1 MLVVVVVVL
10 CLVGTVEFVVGS
22 LRWVLG
28 FSECVHPSAE
38 QVVVMVLCA
47 SRVFCHAR
55 GRRGHPLDRAVV
67 SDSPTDWMNFFLLA
81 LLLVVSSGEV
91 CDGYFVLATTGE
103 LGPRLQQPT
112 RERKGLWV
120 LSSLSLVGISQSI
133 LERVSA
139 RPWRIVAPVPCQCW
153 ERWVRCCNVLH
164 CCTRQ
169 NVSSWILSMQR
180 ELKW

>member
-1 MLVVVVVVL
+1 MVLLLMLVVVVVVL

-67 SDSPTDWMNFFLLA
+67 SDSPTGWMIFSPCFA
-81 LLLVVSSGEV
+81 LGRLVW
-91 CDGYFVLATTGE
+91 
-103 LGPRLQQPT
+103 R
-112 RERKGLWV
+112 GL
-120 LSSLSLVGISQSI
+120 
-133 LERVSA
+133 
-139 RPWRIVAPVPCQCW
+139 
-153 ERWVRCCNVLH
+153 
-164 CCTRQ
+164 
-169 NVSSWILSMQR
+169 
-180 ELKW
+180 